1 MTKRVSIPSPT
12 ERETESVLTM
22 ILSDKEEDLLLDSD
36 DSESSDKNV
45 TVKINEIITQA
56 QSSREWRTDVVCS
69 KQSNGGKQKEEY
81 LRSGEEEETESQ
93 GRIGDVSAELLESW
107 GFKT

>member
-56 QSSREWRTDVVCS
+56 QSSRE
-69 KQSNGGKQKEEY
+69 
-81 LRSGEEEETESQ
+81 
-93 GRIGDVSAELLESW
+93 
-107 GFKT
+107 